1 MPSYHYDLIGS
12 TFPWHCIHHIH
23 FNKSLYGNFH
33 HEIWDYWQNLI
44 TLMKTPERGKHLCYS
59 TSWRQP
65 YIHEGAVVVMIEWL
79 FDLQLPVQSV
89 PIIDFV
95 SSNPAHDEVYLIQH
109 YVIKFVSDLRQ
120 VRGLRRVL
128 QFSPPIKLTV
138 MI

>member
-89 PIIDFV
+89 PINTNIYTNLVGLWCLTPLSTIFQLYHDGQFYWWRKLEY
-95 SSNPAHDEVYLIQH
+95 PA
-109 YVIKFVSDLRQ
+109 
-120 VRGLRRVL
+120 
-128 QFSPPIKLTV
+128 
-138 MI
+138 